1 MALDTRRFL
10 VKADVFFVRHDDGVW
25 LRNNHGSFSIR
36 GAGAYELVETLL
48 AHLDGE
54 RTVADLCAGLPDGPS
69 RSVARLVDTLAGNG
83 FLKRIDHLTEHPPDW
98 MRERYPAHLAF
109 LDHHADRP
117 VTRMT
122 RVRTRPVL
130 CGGGGVALRA
140 LLGAL
145 AEFGIAHV
153 HIVSNDPNVPSVVTE
168 ALERDPHLAWTVQA
182 ADLAAL
188 SEFPQ
193 TDEAVLAVDDANPA
207 ALADLQWRLRATGRP
222 VAVLGRCADFVV
234 AMAPPA
240 GVGWCWEC
248 VYRSVATVP
257 VGDTAGLALAAT
269 PATLAALHVA
279 QQVFARLAG
288 VDLDGAGLVTSVEPL
303 VPVVRTHTGRR
314 HPMCRR
320 HGAATAAVVERVEPV
335 RPDIPA
341 AQDPADLVT
350 VSDRIVTATTG
361 WTDQIVGPLLALG
374 EGGTDQ
380 LPISASMC
388 LVVDPA
394 DPVERT
400 TRLVVCRAV
409 SPREARNQ
417 VVLTALEWL
426 ATRLGEHRVGPVTAA
441 LGAGWSSAEAWYR
454 AVAAVSLALPPTSLD
469 WRPAVVGDRTV
480 HGFLADTLAGEGRV
494 WQSTTLEH
502 LPTGMYRARVRTAD
516 FEVAAGVG
524 IDPEHAVGN
533 ALLRAVAGRE
543 DAVAHLAPPVAIW
556 PEAVA
561 AVRAQGRPP
570 EPADIS
576 HLLPFLGDAAC
587 LAAIPGGAA

>member
-1 MALDTRRFL
+1 MDPDTRRFA
-10 VKADVFFVRHDDGVW
+10 VKADAFFVRHDDGVW
-25 LRNNHGSFSIR
+25 LRNDHGSFSIR
-36 GAGAYELVETLL
+36 GAGAYDLVETLFV
-48 AHLDGE
+48 HLDGE

-83 FLKRIDHLTEHPPDW
+83 FLKPIEHPVEHPPDW

-130 CGGGGVALRA
+130 CGGSGTALRA

-145 AEFGIAHV
+145 AEFGIARVHV
-153 HIVSNDPNVPSVVTE
+153 VSPDPE
-168 ALERDPHLAWTVQA
+168 APAVIAEVLERDPHLAWTAEA
-182 ADLAAL
+182 ADLADLA
-188 SEFPQ
+188 EFPPA
-193 TDEAVLAVDDANPA
+193 EEVVLAVDDADPA
-207 ALADLQWRLRATGRP
+207 ALADLQWRLRATGKP
-222 VAVLGRCADFVV
+222 VAVLGRCAGFVV
-234 AMAPPA
+234 ATVPPA
-240 GVGWCWEC
+240 GVGWCWQC
-248 VYRSVATVP
+248 VHRSVAATP
-257 VGDTAGLALAAT
+257 VGDTDGLVPAAT

-279 QQVFARLAG
+279 QHVFARLAE

-303 VPVVRTHTGRR
+303 APVVRTHTGRR

-341 AQDPADLVT
+341 AQDPADLIA

-361 WTDQIVGPLLALG
+361 WTDQVVGPLLSLG
-374 EGGTDQ
+374 EGGADQ
-380 LPISASMC
+380 LPVSASTC
-388 LVVDPA
+388 LVADPA
-394 DPVERT
+394 ERAN
-400 TRLVVCRAV
+400 RLVVCRAV

-417 VVLTALEWL
+417 VVLVVLEWL
-426 ATRLGEHRVGPVTAA
+426 AGRLGEHGVGPAA
-441 LGAGWSSAEAWYR
+441 AAWGAGWSSAEAWYR
-454 AVAAVSLALPPTSLD
+454 AVAAASLALPPTSLD
-469 WRPAVVGDRTV
+469 WRPAAVGDRTV
-480 HGFLADTLAGEGRV
+480 HAFLADTLAADGRT
-494 WQSTTLEH
+494 WQSTALEH
-502 LPTGMYRARVRTAD
+502 LPTGMHRARVRTAD

-524 IDPEHAVGN
+524 VDTEHAVGN

-543 DAVAHLAPPVAIW
+543 DAVAHLAPPVATW

-570 EPADIS
+570 EPVDVS
-576 HLLPFLGDAAC
+576 HLLPFLGDTAC